1 MAKIYGLFGA
11 MTGKLADAVMVVR
24 NGEQIVRKYQPV
36 VSNPSTPAQV
46 AARARLKLLSQL
58 AAIMS
63 PVIAI
68 PKQGIVSSR
77 NLFVK
82 ANYPASSFANN
93 NADIDFSAVTLT
105 RSVVALPAISAT
117 RGDGG
122 ITISLT
128 SGVLNLSRVVYA
140 VFVRQGEEMRYSTS
154 LVANDGGTGSQW
166 SVQLPSQNTELF
178 VFAYGVRDNTALATA
193 VFGNLS
199 VPTAEEIARIITSRA
214 LSESDITLTETQ
226 YAHLPVV

>member
-68 PKQGIVSSR
+68 PKQGIVSTR

-122 ITISLT
+122 ITISLS
-128 SGVLNLSRVVYA
+128 SGTATLSRVVYA
-140 VFVRQGEEMRYSTS
+140 IFIRQGEEMRYVSS
-154 LVANDGGTGSQW
+154 AVVNEAGTGSQW
-166 SVQLPSQNTELF
+166 PTQLPAQNSELF
-178 VFAYGVRDNTALATA
+178 VFAYGVRDNTENASA
-193 VFGNLS
+193 VFGNLV
-199 VPTAEEIARIITSRA
+199 VPTAEEVARIITSRSV
-214 LSESDITLTETQ
+214 SESDITLTETQ
-226 YAHLPVV
+226 YAHLPAV